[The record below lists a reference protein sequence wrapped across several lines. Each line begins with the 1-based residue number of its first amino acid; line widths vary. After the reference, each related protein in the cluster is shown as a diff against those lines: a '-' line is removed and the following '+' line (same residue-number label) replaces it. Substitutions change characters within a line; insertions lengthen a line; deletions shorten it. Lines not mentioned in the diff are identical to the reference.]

1 MHGPRCGLIG
11 EQLVLF
17 PALPPETTGRIS

>member
-11 EQLVLF
+11 EQLMLF
-17 PALPPETTGRIS
+17 PSLPLQPVIDRR